1 MCTLWWLC
9 VPSQSVVLYACVL
22 ISDCFNV
29 LKCVCVCVCVCVYAD
44 VHVVSCMCIT
54 SSAVQ
59 EDLMENALS
68 IIFPFICALYVL
80 PQATLPYY
88 AAIV

>member
-1 MCTLWWLC
+1 M
-9 VPSQSVVLYACVL
+9 
-22 ISDCFNV
+22 
-29 LKCVCVCVCVCVYAD
+29 CVCAD
-44 VHVVSCMCIT
+44 VHVVSCTCIT

-88 AAIV
+88 AAIVIECVRGKYMYNCGVSVFRDIL